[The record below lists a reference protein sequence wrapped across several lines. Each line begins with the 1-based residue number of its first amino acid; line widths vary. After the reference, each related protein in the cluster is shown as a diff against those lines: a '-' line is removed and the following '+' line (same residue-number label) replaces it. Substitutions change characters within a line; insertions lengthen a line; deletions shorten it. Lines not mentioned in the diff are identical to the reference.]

1 MYIKT
6 GDTVAIIA
14 GSDQFV
20 TDKKGVKTR
29 KTGKVLKVYHKTNRV
44 LVEGVNIVKKHQRP
58 SQANEKG
65 GIVEVEAP
73 IHASNVA
80 LIDPKTNQPTRVKIL
95 TEIDDKGKKKKI
107 RVATKSGERIDK

>member
-1 MYIKT
+1 MIIKT

-20 TDKKGVKTR
+20 TDKKGNKTR
-29 KTGKVLKVYHKTNRV
+29 KTGKVLRVFPKTDRV

-58 SQANEKG
+58 TQANEKG
-65 GIVEVEAP
+65 GIVEMPAP

-80 LIDPKTNQPTRVKIL
+80 LIDPQTGLPTRVKIK
-95 TEIDDKGKKKKI
+95 TEVDAKGKNRKI
-107 RVATKSGERIDK
+107 RVAVKTGAAIDK